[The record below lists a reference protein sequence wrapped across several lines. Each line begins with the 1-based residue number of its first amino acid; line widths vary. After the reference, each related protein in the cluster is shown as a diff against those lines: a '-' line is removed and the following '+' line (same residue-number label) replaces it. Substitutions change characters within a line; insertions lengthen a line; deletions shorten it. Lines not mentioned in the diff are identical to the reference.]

1 MMLTS
6 FESGALVF
14 TGVHRKR
21 MPSARN
27 DSRLQEMIPVQSLCV
42 PFKTCERHSFFMGA
56 LKSLFGAF
64 KN

>member
-1 MMLTS
+1 MTLTS

-27 DSRLQEMIPVQSLCV
+27 ESRQVVMRVFHNLR
-42 PFKTCERHSFFMGA
+42 TSFILYGRAKIFMGA